1 MLCVRSDREL
11 FATIDLARAE
21 LLSFEVEWD
30 DRDGV
35 RRFVTW
41 SVRRGL
47 TAGKTDSESTTGES
61 GADSDADD
69 PKVLGT
75 ALVIVEDAGIGSPV
89 AEWIMGRLS
98 AALGRR

>member
-1 MLCVRSDREL
+1 MLCVRPDREL

-21 LLSFEVEWD
+21 LLSFEVEWE

-41 SVRRGL
+41 SVRRGF
-47 TAGKTDSESTTGES
+47 TMGKTDSESTTGES
-61 GADSDADD
+61 GDEGGAGD
-69 PKVLGT
+69 PKVLGM

-89 AEWIMGRLS
+89 AEWIMDRLS